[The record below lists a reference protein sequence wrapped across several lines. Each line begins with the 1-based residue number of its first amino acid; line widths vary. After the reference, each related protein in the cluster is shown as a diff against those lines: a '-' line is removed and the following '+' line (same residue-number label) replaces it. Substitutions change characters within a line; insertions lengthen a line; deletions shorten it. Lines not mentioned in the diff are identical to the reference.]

1 MAGNPLPRAKGTGSW
16 NCRGSQPP
24 IPPTHT
30 ANVLPWTIYPHELSR
45 EKLQHS
51 INIGLPLN
59 CTHTTWTRQSLYL
72 KKQHRWGLAVQTKF
86 SQIITSTFWAG
97 NPVRWCWLVDC
108 EISVH
113 DFFSYD
119 WCIPTQ
125 LVLYTAGQWWSLYI
139 SYTRILVTMQ
149 Q

>member
-30 ANVLPWTIYPHELSR
+30 ADVLPWTIYPQELSR

-51 INIGLPLN
+51 INISLPLN
-59 CTHTTWTRQSLYL
+59 CTHTTWTRQLL
-72 KKQHRWGLAVQTKF
+72 NQKKKQHGWGLAVQTKF

-97 NPVRWCWLVDC
+97 NPVKWCWLVDC
-108 EISVH
+108 EISVC
-113 DFFSYD
+113 DFLQMIDVFPHSQ
-119 WCIPTQ
+119 CCTLLANGEI
-125 LVLYTAGQWWSLYI
+125 LISL
-139 SYTRILVTMQ
+139 ILGY
-149 Q
+149 